1 MSGAP
6 AASTRAAARDPLAV
20 RVLLTAAA
28 LLVVALFLVL
38 PLAVVFVEAF
48 AKGAGAFWE
57 AVRDPETLFSVR
69 LTLLV
74 TTSVVAANLLFGL
87 AAAWAVTRFRFPGR
101 RLVSALIELPLSIS
115 PVVSGLVFILL
126 LGDAGI
132 VGRHLA
138 AHDIK
143 VIFALP
149 GIIIATLFVT
159 LPYVARELIPLMEA
173 SGSQEEEAALTLG
186 ARGWQIFLR
195 VTLPNISWGLLYG
208 VVLASARALGEFGA
222 VSVVS
227 GHVRGETTTVP
238 LQVEILYNEYHFA
251 AAFAVASLLSLLAL
265 FTVAV
270 KKLLQRRVASQSL
283 PPWQRGT
290 AGVAGGAP

>member
-1 MSGAP
+1 VTPAGRAGRGGA
-6 AASTRAAARDPLAV
+6 DPLAV
-20 RVLLTAAA
+20 RVLLTLVA
-28 LLVVALFLVL
+28 LLFAAVFLVL
-38 PLAVVFVEAF
+38 PLAVVFAEAF
-48 AKGAGAFWE
+48 AKGVGAFWD

-74 TTSVVAANLLFGL
+74 TVTVVVANLAFGL
-87 AAAWAVTRFRFPGR
+87 AAAWAIPRFRFPGR
-101 RLVSALIELPLSIS
+101 GLLSSLIELPLSIS

-126 LGDAGI
+126 LGDAGLL
-132 VGRHLA
+132 GRFLS
-138 AHDIK
+138 AHGVK

-149 GIIIATLFVT
+149 GIVLATLFVT

-173 SGSQEEEAALTLG
+173 GGAQEEEAALTLG
-186 ARGWQIFLR
+186 ARGWQIFR
-195 VTLPNISWGLLYG
+195 RITLPNISWGLLYG

-251 AAFAVASLLSLLAL
+251 AAFAVASLLTLLAL
-265 FTVAV
+265 ATVGV
-270 KKLLQRRVASQSL
+270 KKWLHRRMEA
-283 PPWQRGT
+283 
-290 AGVAGGAP
+290 A

>member
-1 MSGAP
+1 MSAAP
-6 AASTRAAARDPLAV
+6 AAAARRAAADPLPV
-20 RVLLTAAA
+20 RVLLTGAA
-28 LLVVALFLVL
+28 LLFVALFIVL
-38 PLAVVFVEAF
+38 PLATIFSEAL
-48 AKGAGAFWE
+48 AKGAGAFWA

-74 TTSVVAANLLFGL
+74 TVSVVAANLVFGL
-87 AAAWAVTRFRFPGR
+87 AAAWAITRFRFPGR
-101 RLVSALIELPLSIS
+101 RLLSSLIELPLSIS
-115 PVVSGLVFILL
+115 PVVAGLVFILL

-132 VGRHLA
+132 FGRALS
-138 AHDIK
+138 AHGVK

-149 GIIIATLFVT
+149 GIILATLFVT

-173 SGSQEEEAALTLG
+173 GGSQEEEAALTLG
-186 ARGWQIFLR
+186 ARGWQIFRR

-270 KKLLQRRVASQSL
+270 KKLLERRVAASRAGQAV
-283 PPWQRGT
+283 T
-290 AGVAGGAP
+290 AGARP

>member
-1 MSGAP
+1 MSATA
-6 AASTRAAARDPLAV
+6 AASPRGAARDPLAV

-28 LLVVALFLVL
+28 LGVVALFLVL
-38 PLAVVFVEAF
+38 PLAVVFAEAF

-74 TTSVVAANLLFGL
+74 TTIVVAANLVFGL

-101 RLVSALIELPLSIS
+101 RLLSALIELPLSIS

-132 VGRHLA
+132 VGKHLA

-149 GIIIATLFVT
+149 GIVIATLFVT
-159 LPYVARELIPLMEA
+159 LPYVARELIPLME
-173 SGSQEEEAALTLG
+173 SGGSQEEEAALTLG
-186 ARGWQIFLR
+186 ARGWQIFRR

-208 VVLASARALGEFGA
+208 IVLASARALGEFGA

-265 FTVAV
+265 LTVAV
-270 KKLLQRRVASQSL
+270 KKLLQRRVAGL
-283 PPWQRGT
+283 PLPLWQ
-290 AGVAGGAP
+290 GGAEGVSEGKP

>member
-1 MSGAP
+1 VSGAP
-6 AASTRAAARDPLAV
+6 ADIRSTARDPLAV
-20 RVLLTAAA
+20 RVRLTAAA

-38 PLAVVFVEAF
+38 PLAVVFAEAF

-74 TTSVVAANLLFGL
+74 TTIVVAANLVFGL

-101 RLVSALIELPLSIS
+101 GLLSSLIELPLSIS

-149 GIIIATLFVT
+149 GIIVATLFVT

-173 SGSQEEEAALTLG
+173 GGSQEEEAALTLG
-186 ARGWQIFLR
+186 AGGWQIFRR

-270 KKLLQRRVASQSL
+270 KKLLQRQVARHHL
-283 PPWQRGT
+283 PLWQRGSEGDLGERT
-290 AGVAGGAP
+290 

>member
-1 MSGAP
+1 MSTA
-6 AASTRAAARDPLAV
+6 RAAAPHRTATDPLAV
-20 RVLLTAAA
+20 RALLTGAA
-28 LLVVALFLVL
+28 LAFVALFIVL
-38 PLAVVFVEAF
+38 PLATIF
-48 AKGAGAFWE
+48 AGALANGVGVFWA
-57 AVRDPETLFSVR
+57 AVSDPETLFSVR

-74 TTSVVAANLLFGL
+74 TISVVAANLVFGL
-87 AAAWAVTRFRFPGR
+87 AAAWCITRFRFPGR
-101 RLVSALIELPLSIS
+101 RLLSSFIELPLSIS
-115 PVVSGLVFILL
+115 PVVAGLIFILL
-126 LGDAGI
+126 LGDAG
-132 VGRHLA
+132 VFGRFLS
-138 AHDIK
+138 AHGIK

-149 GIIIATLFVT
+149 GIFLATLFVT

-173 SGSQEEEAALTLG
+173 GGSQEEEAALTLG
-186 ARGWQIFLR
+186 ARGWQIFRR

-265 FTVAV
+265 FTVGV
-270 KKLLQRRVASQSL
+270 KKWLQRRAVGGL
-283 PPWQRGT
+283 PGRDRREGH
-290 AGVAGGAP
+290 AP

>member
-1 MSGAP
+1 M
-6 AASTRAAARDPLAV
+6 
-20 RVLLTAAA
+20 
-28 LLVVALFLVL
+28 
-38 PLAVVFVEAF
+38 
-48 AKGAGAFWE
+48 
-57 AVRDPETLFSVR
+57 RDPETLFSVR

-74 TTSVVAANLLFGL
+74 TISVVAANLVFGL
-87 AAAWAVTRFRFPGR
+87 AAAWSITRFRFPGR
-101 RLVSALIELPLSIS
+101 RLLSSLIELPLSIS
-115 PVVSGLVFILL
+115 PVVAGLVFILL

-132 VGRHLA
+132 FGRFLS
-138 AHDIK
+138 AHGVK

-149 GIIIATLFVT
+149 GIILATLFVT

-173 SGSQEEEAALTLG
+173 GGSQEEEAALTLG
-186 ARGWQIFLR
+186 ARGWQIFRR

-265 FTVAV
+265 VTVGV
-270 KKLLQRRVASQSL
+270 KKWLQRRA
-283 PPWQRGT
+283 
-290 AGVAGGAP
+290 AGGAAGPACTEGTAA

>member
-1 MSGAP
+1 MSAV
-6 AASTRAAARDPLAV
+6 RAATTLRRTADPLAV
-20 RVLLTAAA
+20 RLLLTGTA
-28 LLVVALFLVL
+28 LLFVGVFLVL
-38 PLAVVFVEAF
+38 PVATVFTGAR
-48 AKGAGAFWE
+48 AKGAGVFWA

-74 TTSVVAANLLFGL
+74 MVAVVVLNLVFGL
-87 AAAWAVTRFRFPGR
+87 AAAWAITRFQFPGR
-101 RLVSALIELPLSIS
+101 RLLSSLIELPLSIS
-115 PVVSGLVFILL
+115 PVVAGLLFILL

-132 VGRHLA
+132 FGRFLA
-138 AHDIK
+138 AHGIK

-149 GIIIATLFVT
+149 GIVVATLFVT

-173 SGSQEEEAALTLG
+173 GGSQEEEAALTLG
-186 ARGWQIFLR
+186 ARGWQIFRR

-251 AAFAVASLLSLLAL
+251 AAFTVASLLSLIAL
-265 FTVAV
+265 FTVAM
-270 KKLLQRRVASQSL
+270 KKWLQRRATGSL
-283 PPWQRGT
+283 AGREFSGGT
-290 AGVAGGAP
+290 TA

>member
-1 MSGAP
+1 V
-6 AASTRAAARDPLAV
+6 RAMATATDRRATTDPVAV
-20 RVLLTAAA
+20 RVLLTLVA
-28 LLVVALFLVL
+28 LLFVAVFLVL
-38 PLAVVFVEAF
+38 PLATVFAGAL
-48 AKGAGAFWE
+48 AKGVGAFWE

-74 TTSVVAANLLFGL
+74 TISVVLANLVFGL
-87 AAAWAVTRFRFPGR
+87 AAAWVVTRFRFPGR
-101 RLVSALIELPLSIS
+101 RLLSSLIELPLSIS
-115 PVVSGLVFILL
+115 PVVAGLVFILL
-126 LGDAGI
+126 LGDAG
-132 VGRHLA
+132 VFGRFLS
-138 AHDIK
+138 AHGIK

-149 GIIIATLFVT
+149 GIVVATLFVT

-173 SGSQEEEAALTLG
+173 GGSQEEEAALTLG
-186 ARGWQIFLR
+186 ARGWQIFRR

-270 KKLLQRRVASQSL
+270 KKWLQGRSAVS
-283 PPWQRGT
+283 RGIGSST
-290 AGVAGGAP
+290 ERAGT

>member
-1 MSGAP
+1 MSAVGA
-6 AASTRAAARDPLAV
+6 AAPRLAARDPLAV
-20 RVLLTAAA
+20 RLALTAAA
-28 LLVVALFLVL
+28 LLVAACFLVL
-38 PLAVVFVEAF
+38 PLGTVFAEAF

-57 AVRDPETLFSVR
+57 AIRDPETLFSVR

-74 TTSVVAANLLFGL
+74 TLTVVAANLVFGL

-101 RLVSALIELPLSIS
+101 RLLCSLIELPLSIS
-115 PVVSGLVFILL
+115 PIVSGLVFILL
-126 LGDAGI
+126 LGDGGI
-132 VGRHLA
+132 VGKHLA
-138 AHDIK
+138 AHGVK

-149 GIIIATLFVT
+149 GIVIATLFVT

-173 SGSQEEEAALTLG
+173 GGAQEEEAALTLG
-186 ARGWQIFLR
+186 AGGWQIFRR

-270 KKLLQRRVASQSL
+270 KKLLQGRVAADRAA
-283 PPWQRGT
+283 RG
-290 AGVAGGAP
+290 VRKGGGS

>member
-1 MSGAP
+1 VSAP
-6 AASTRAAARDPLAV
+6 ASAVRDAARDPLLV

-28 LLVVALFLVL
+28 LAVVALFLVL
-38 PLAVVFVEAF
+38 PLAVVFAEAF

-74 TTSVVAANLLFGL
+74 TTIVVAANLVFGL

-101 RLVSALIELPLSIS
+101 RLLSSLIELPLSIS

-132 VGRHLA
+132 VGRHFA
-138 AHDIK
+138 AHGVKI
-143 VIFALP
+143 IFALP
-149 GIIIATLFVT
+149 GIVVATLFVT

-173 SGSQEEEAALTLG
+173 GGSQEEEAALTLG
-186 ARGWQIFLR
+186 ARGWQIFRR

-208 VVLASARALGEFGA
+208 IVLASARALGEFGA

-270 KKLLQRRVASQSL
+270 KKLLQRRVAAA
-283 PPWQRGT
+283 R
-290 AGVAGGAP
+290 AGQAVTEGGRA

>member
-1 MSGAP
+1 MAGAKAP
-6 AASTRAAARDPLAV
+6 TAARDPLAV

-28 LLVVALFLVL
+28 LLFVAVFLVL
-38 PLAVVFVEAF
+38 PLATVFAEAF
-48 AKGAGAFWE
+48 AKGAGAFWG

-74 TTSVVAANLLFGL
+74 TLIVVAANLVFGL
-87 AAAWAVTRFRFPGR
+87 AAAWAITRFRFPGR
-101 RLVSALIELPLSIS
+101 RLLSSLIELPLSIS
-115 PVVSGLVFILL
+115 PVVAGLVFILL

-132 VGRHLA
+132 FGRWLA
-138 AHDIK
+138 AHGVT

-149 GIIIATLFVT
+149 GIVLATLFVT

-173 SGSQEEEAALTLG
+173 GGSQEEEAALTLG
-186 ARGWQIFLR
+186 AGGWQIFRR
-195 VTLPNISWGLLYG
+195 VTLPNISWGLLFG

-251 AAFAVASLLSLLAL
+251 AAFAVASLLTLLAL
-265 FTVAV
+265 VTVAV
-270 KKLLQRRVASQSL
+270 KKWLQRHANGSRL
-283 PPWQRGT
+283 PLWQRGT
-290 AGVAGGAP
+290 EGDLKGRVR

>member
-1 MSGAP
+1 VNAVT
-6 AASTRAAARDPLAV
+6 AATPRRRATDPLAV
-20 RVLLTAAA
+20 RVLLTGAA
-28 LLVVALFLVL
+28 LFFVALFIVL
-38 PLAVVFVEAF
+38 PLATIFAGAF
-48 AKGAGAFWE
+48 AKGAGVFWE

-74 TTSVVAANLLFGL
+74 TISVVAANLVFGL
-87 AAAWAVTRFRFPGR
+87 AAAWCITRFRFPGR
-101 RLVSALIELPLSIS
+101 RLLSSLIELPLSIS
-115 PVVSGLVFILL
+115 PVVAGLVFILL
-126 LGDAGI
+126 LGDAG
-132 VGRHLA
+132 VCGRFLS
-138 AHDIK
+138 AHGFK

-149 GIIIATLFVT
+149 GIILATLFVT

-173 SGSQEEEAALTLG
+173 GGSQEEEAALTLG
-186 ARGWQIFLR
+186 ARGWQIFRR

-265 FTVAV
+265 FTVGI
-270 KKLLQRRVASQSL
+270 KKWLQRRVTGGRAG
-283 PPWQRGT
+283 RGFT
-290 AGVAGGAP
+290 EGMAT

>member
-1 MSGAP
+1 MNPGA
-6 AASTRAAARDPLAV
+6 AALRAGARDPLAV

-28 LLVVALFLVL
+28 LAVIALFLLL
-38 PLAVVFVEAF
+38 PLAVVFAEAF
-48 AKGAGAFWE
+48 AKGAVAFWE

-74 TTSVVAANLLFGL
+74 TTVVVAANLVFGL

-101 RLVSALIELPLSIS
+101 RLLSALIELPLSIS

-149 GIIIATLFVT
+149 GIIVATLFVT
-159 LPYVARELIPLMEA
+159 LPYVARELIPLLEA
-173 SGSQEEEAALTLG
+173 GGSQEEEAALTLG
-186 ARGWQIFLR
+186 ARGWQIFRR

-270 KKLLQRRVASQSL
+270 KKLLQRRMAHSR
-283 PPWQRGT
+283 PPLWQRGGE
-290 AGVAGGAP
+290 GVSEGTP

>member
-1 MSGAP
+1 MSAV
-6 AASTRAAARDPLAV
+6 AAATPRRATTDPLAV
-20 RVLLTAAA
+20 RVLLTGTA
-28 LLVVALFLVL
+28 LFFVALFIVL
-38 PLAVVFVEAF
+38 PLVTIFAGAF
-48 AKGAGAFWE
+48 AKGAGVFWE

-74 TTSVVAANLLFGL
+74 TITVVAANLVFGL
-87 AAAWAVTRFRFPGR
+87 AAAWSITRFRFPGR
-101 RLVSALIELPLSIS
+101 RLLSSLIELPLSIS
-115 PVVSGLVFILL
+115 PVVAGLVFILL
-126 LGDAGI
+126 LGDAG
-132 VGRHLA
+132 VWGRFLS
-138 AHDIK
+138 AHGIK

-149 GIIIATLFVT
+149 GIILATLFVT

-173 SGSQEEEAALTLG
+173 GGSQEEEAALTLG
-186 ARGWQIFLR
+186 ARGWQIFRR

-265 FTVAV
+265 FTVGI
-270 KKLLQRRVASQSL
+270 KKWLQCRAKGGL
-283 PPWQRGT
+283 AGRGCT
-290 AGVAGGAP
+290 AGMAT

>member
-1 MSGAP
+1 VSAVAP
-6 AASTRAAARDPLAV
+6 APARRAARDPLAV
-20 RVLLTAAA
+20 RVLLTATT

-74 TTSVVAANLLFGL
+74 TTIVVAANLVFGL
-87 AAAWAVTRFRFPGR
+87 AAAWAVTRFSFPGR
-101 RLVSALIELPLSIS
+101 RLLSSLIELPLSIS

-132 VGRHLA
+132 VGKHLS
-138 AHDIK
+138 AHGIK

-173 SGSQEEEAALTLG
+173 GGSQEEEAALTLG
-186 ARGWQIFLR
+186 ARGWQIFRR

-270 KKLLQRRVASQSL
+270 KKLLQRRVA
-283 PPWQRGT
+283 
-290 AGVAGGAP
+290 AGRAGQGLTGGVRA